1 MTPFLQLILML
12 GIIILVAKTAGYLST
27 RIGQPSVFGELI
39 AGLILGPSLVD
50 ITHLGLITDS
60 HLGEV
65 IYKLGEIGVL
75 FLMFLAGLELE
86 LDDLARNT
94 KVSAFAGLLGVLVP
108 VGMGWGVGVLLDM
121 PNNHAIFL
129 GLTLGATSVS
139 ISAQVLMELNVL
151 RSRVGLGLLGAAV
164 FDDILV
170 ILLLSTFI
178 ALVDGSGGL
187 AAIGLTIFKMVAFL
201 LLSLAIGLYALP
213 WISHRVSHLGISQGS
228 VAMAVV
234 VMLFY
239 ALAAEIVGGMAAI
252 TGSFIAG
259 LMYGRTPEKRSIEH
273 GFIVLAYGFFV
284 PIFFV
289 GIGLQVNVR
298 ELELNAVWIMII
310 VSVVAVI
317 GKLFGAGIGAR
328 LGGFSSRESLQL
340 GIGMIS
346 RGEVGLIVA
355 SVGLQAGLLQN
366 EIFTTIVAMVL
377 VTTLITP
384 PLLRW
389 SFRSQPGES
398 LKETA

>member
-170 ILLLSTFI
+170 ILLLSRFI

-201 LLSLAIGLYALP
+201 LLSLAIGLYGLP

-355 SVGLQAGLLQN
+355 SVGLQVGLLQN